1 MLVNN
6 DCKMNDKVIE
16 AMEDFAM
23 LESHDALV
31 IGVSG
36 GADSMALLHFFSKF
50 YPQKHDI
57 IAAHV
62 NHNIRGEE
70 SIRDENFVKEYCK
83 KNEIKLE
90 LLSVDVKK
98 EATNRCIGIEECA
111 RYVRYDFFYKIAKK
125 YNAKIATAHTLSD
138 VTETLIFNLT
148 RGTGLKGI
156 CSIPAKRENL
166 IRPLIYVT
174 RNEIEDYCKENKLL
188 YVTDST
194 NSDVNLC
201 RNRIRHN
208 IIPELKKINPN
219 FESAVL
225 RFIKSAKQDEAYLEY
240 ISMCKF
246 NDLADNEF
254 DVDDLES
261 LEMPILSR
269 VIKLIVGS
277 EYNLEHKHINLI
289 YNIIRNKKGAVNIPG
304 NKSVLIKNNK
314 LICDTKSKV
323 CFNDSNW
330 KKNIKGINFLTVE
343 GKTFI
348 IKTVNKIEFDKM
360 VIKNKSLFK
369 NSIDYDKINDKTI
382 FRNRRVKDKFKKAG
396 SSVTKTL
403 KKLFNEHKINVCER
417 NSILI
422 LETDG
427 QIIWIEGFGPSDYA
441 KVTEK
446 TKFVTLILPEG
457 EKNV

>member
-6 DCKMNDKVIE
+6 DCKMKDKVIK

-23 LESHDALV
+23 IESHDTLV
-31 IGVSG
+31 VGVSG

-50 YPQKHDI
+50 FSKKHDI
-57 IAAHV
+57 IVAHV

-70 SIRDENFVKEYCK
+70 SLRDENFVREYCN
-83 KNEIKLE
+83 KNEIKFE
-90 LLSVDVKK
+90 FLSVDVKK
-98 EATNRCIGIEECA
+98 EANNRCMGIEECA
-111 RYVRYDFFYKIAKK
+111 RYIRYDFFNKLSKK

-138 VTETLIFNLT
+138 AAETLIFNLT

-174 RNEIEDYCKENKLL
+174 RNEIEDYCKENKLS
-188 YVTDST
+188 YITDST
-194 NSDVNLC
+194 NSDINLC

-219 FESAVL
+219 FEVAIL
-225 RFIKSAKQDEAYLEY
+225 RFIKSAKQDEAYLQY
-240 ISMCKF
+240 LSKCKF
-246 NDLADNEF
+246 DNLSDNGF
-254 DVDDLES
+254 NIDDLKDI
-261 LEMPILSR
+261 EMPILSR
-269 VIKLIVGS
+269 VIRLIVGS
-277 EYNLEHKHINLI
+277 EYNLENKHINLI
-289 YNIIRNKKGAVNIPG
+289 CEIIKNRRGAVNLPG
-304 NKSVLIKNNK
+304 NKTMLIRNNK
-314 LICDTKSKV
+314 LICNTKSND
-323 CFNDSNW
+323 CFSERDW
-330 KKNIKGINFLTVE
+330 KKNIRGINFLTVE
-343 GKTFI
+343 DKTFI
-348 IKTVNKIEFDKM
+348 IKTINKIEFDEM
-360 VIKNKSLFK
+360 ITKNKSLFK
-369 NSIDYDKINDKTI
+369 NSIDYDKISDKTI
-382 FRNRRVKDKFKKAG
+382 FRNRRAKDKFKKAG

-403 KKLFNEHKINVCER
+403 KKLFNEYKINVCER
-417 NSILI
+417 SSILI